1 MDRLNRQFIRTI
13 MPVLLLLVLA
23 GCSGSTNQQI
33 QIDTTAI
40 FEQAL
45 LTATYA
51 VPTTD
56 VPIATPVPTS
66 LPIPTAEPTLPQVNR
81 TPPDLPP
88 IYTSELLNPLDYPH
102 VYIENTCEFLRNKWL
117 PEKSIPGTVV
127 MPIMFHSIIDGDA
140 IQPDMITRE
149 DFELLMRSLHEQ
161 NFVPISTNQ
170 LRDFLYENA
179 KIPDRSILL
188 IVDDRHY
195 ADYFEVWFQPFM
207 EEYGWDAPVINA
219 WISHPETLLAVY
231 DGNIRLNQQG
241 LVDHQAHGV
250 VHNINIQEWTPD
262 TVIETAIY
270 GTVTAEQFV
279 RNELAG
285 SISTIEEKYGEKP
298 IAYIW
303 PGGGFSLLGAQ
314 IGREV
319 GYELGFTINP
329 RGPVMYNWIPLSDSA
344 DPARPSYLPEGYIN
358 DPLMVLPRYWDTDAL
373 YHIDTVRTIGKEYA
387 AIAQQQRDVELEYY
401 EIVCSAE
408 YGPIETSAP

>member
-1 MDRLNRQFIRTI
+1 
-13 MPVLLLLVLA
+13 
-23 GCSGSTNQQI
+23 
-33 QIDTTAI
+33 
-40 FEQAL
+40 
-45 LTATYA
+45 
-51 VPTTD
+51 
-56 VPIATPVPTS
+56 
-66 LPIPTAEPTLPQVNR
+66 
-81 TPPDLPP
+81 
-88 IYTSELLNPLDYPH
+88 
-102 VYIENTCEFLRNKWL
+102 
-117 PEKSIPGTVV
+117 
-127 MPIMFHSIIDGDA
+127 MFHSIIDGDA

-219 WISHPETLLAVY
+219 WISHPETLPAVY

-303 PGGGFSLLGAQ
+303 LV
-314 IGREV
+314 V
-319 GYELGFTINP
+319 G
-329 RGPVMYNWIPLSDSA
+329 S
-344 DPARPSYLPEGYIN
+344 
-358 DPLMVLPRYWDTDAL
+358 
-373 YHIDTVRTIGKEYA
+373 
-387 AIAQQQRDVELEYY
+387 
-401 EIVCSAE
+401 VC
-408 YGPIETSAP
+408 